1 MSGRKFAN
9 TLARGLS
16 VLRAF
21 RVSDDGLTHSQIV
34 ERTGL
39 APATV
44 TRLSYTLCETGYLSQ
59 RAGLFRLGPVTLA
72 LASVASAGASFVD
85 LVDAPMKALANRTRT
100 LVLIAVRDGASMS
113 FVKTWRPEGVASIWL
128 EPGNRVPIAKSST
141 GQAFVAA
148 LSTERF
154 EALDPDPA
162 LRQLRFEGSQQLT
175 TQGFTFVS
183 GEARFSNTV
192 HAVARPYY
200 ASDLGAP
207 VVFVAGATPTDLT
220 DERIVAEV
228 GPALRDVVIDLE
240 RATGVPLSL
249 DHTA

>member
-1 MSGRKFAN
+1 MSERKFAN
-9 TLARGLS
+9 TLARGLT

-21 RVSDDGLTHSQIV
+21 RISDDGLTHSQLV

-59 RAGLFRLGPVTLA
+59 RAGLFRLGPATLA
-72 LASVASAGASFVD
+72 LASVAYAGTSFVD
-85 LVDAPMKALANRTRT
+85 LADAPMKALADRTRM
-100 LVLIAVRDGASMS
+100 LVLMAVQDGASMS
-113 FVKTWRPEGVASIWL
+113 FVKTWRPAGVASIWL

-148 LSTERF
+148 LSPDRF
-154 EALDPDPA
+154 ETLDPDPA
-162 LRQLRFEGSQQLT
+162 LRDQRRQGFRQLT
-175 TQGFTFVS
+175 AQGFTFVS
-183 GEARFSNTV
+183 GVERFSDTV

-200 ASDLGAP
+200 AGDLGAP
-207 VVFVAGATPTDLT
+207 VVFVAGATPADLT

-240 RATGVPLSL
+240 RATGSPLSL
-249 DHTA
+249 DRTA